1 MLALGYSFDETG
13 EAIGKSGNAVA
24 ERRYNGGL
32 IPDQIIRSVVRSLL
46 RSGPWSSG
54 EDELLML
61 LTAHD
66 WDSVR
71 IAKVLS
77 RSSASV
83 ESRKNDKGIRGHR
96 CAAKQS
102 RAGIWRACMTRWP
115 SVEAAFAASAGSSMS
130 SWRSFAACRSTSSSQ
145 GVSGG
150 GSAGRCG
157 PGPPSQGRPAAPAGL
172 AESGV
177 CPG

>member
-1 MLALGYSFDETG
+1 VLALGYSFDETG

-32 IPDQIIRSVVRSLL
+32 IPDQIIRSVDRSLL
-46 RSGPWSSG
+46 RSRPWSSG

-77 RSSASV
+77 RSSASI

-102 RAGIWRACMTRWP
+102 RAGIWRACTMCRERFLSEGIHNRVCLPCKETE
-115 SVEAAFAASAGSSMS
+115 V
-130 SWRSFAACRSTSSSQ
+130 WRY
-145 GVSGG
+145 GG
-150 GSAGRCG
+150 A
-157 PGPPSQGRPAAPAGL
+157 
-172 AESGV
+172 
-177 CPG
+177 